1 MLQYLQ
7 RESNYINLS
16 LTTEN
21 IASITGGLLSGKNEL
36 EVKEIIIDSRRASYS
51 GSEAA
56 FIALSGN
63 VRNGH
68 DFIENAYRAG
78 IRVFVVGEKYSPDP
92 AGRFPDATF
101 IQVEDT
107 LRSLHELAR
116 HKRELFNGV
125 VISITGS
132 NGKTIV
138 KDWLAEILGKIAP
151 VIRSPRSYNSQTG
164 VPLSVW
170 RLDNSY
176 RFGVFEAG
184 MSVRGEI
191 EKLEKIIRPHMGI
204 FTNIGEAHQEN
215 FPDIETKIREKLALF
230 TNSGTIIYSLDHP
243 LVDSTIKSDSRLRG
257 KKFYRWSE
265 KDKSADLLVKKI
277 STSSKGSLLSF
288 KTANYSFK
296 ADIPFND
303 RASFENVASVVSA
316 LLLLKA
322 DPEVIISNLKNLYRV
337 AMRMEQKEGINGCI
351 LIEDYYNSDPESL
364 SLALEHLRSQPLKNK
379 TLIISDF
386 VQSNRDKREL
396 YNEVVKLSKKA
407 GVNRFF
413 GIGREITSCKDLFPE
428 DSIFFNSTNEMKGW
442 LCPSSF
448 RNETILIK
456 GARLF
461 QLEEI
466 GQLLERTIHQTQL
479 EVNLNSILHNLNLF
493 KAKLPGNTRI
503 MAMVKAFA
511 YGAGPKD
518 IAEWLN
524 YNGIDYLGV
533 AYTDEGINLRQNGV
547 TNRIMVMSPEPCSFR
562 LMIGNDL
569 EPELYSLEILSQFI
583 SEAERNGLINY
594 PVHIKLDTGMHRLGI
609 MEEEIAEAGRL
620 VSSSSSIMVASVF
633 THLASSEDPS
643 HDYLT
648 EKQVNRFVRMS
659 DSLELL
665 VGRGFLRHL
674 LNSAGIIRFPR
685 YMFDMVRLGI
695 GLYGI
700 PGTLDPAL
708 KPAVTFTTRIIQIKE
723 VKAGEGIGY
732 GFADSSDNTRKVAT
746 VPVGYADGL
755 SRKLGHGKGRMY
767 LNGSY
772 VPIVGTI
779 CMDMCMLD
787 ITGINAIS
795 GDQVEIFGEKIGVEE
810 MAELCETIPYEI
822 LTAIPP
828 RVKRIYYYE

>member
-1 MLQYLQ
+1 M
-7 RESNYINLS
+7 S
-16 LTTEN
+16 LITKD
-21 IASITGGLLSGKNEL
+21 IARITGGILFGKSDL
-36 EVKEIIIDSRRASYS
+36 EVCEIILDSRRASFS
-51 GSEAA
+51 DSEAA
-56 FIALSGN
+56 FFALSGN

-68 DFIENAYRAG
+68 DFIENAYRGG
-78 IRVFVVGEKYSPDP
+78 IRIFVVEKKYSLNLTD
-92 AGRFPDATF
+92 RFPDATF
-101 IQVEDT
+101 IKVEDT
-107 LRSLHELAR
+107 LKSLHKLTSY
-116 HKRELFNGV
+116 KRDIFDGV

-138 KDWLAEILGKIAP
+138 KEWLAEILGKIAP

-164 VPLSVW
+164 VPLSIW
-170 RLDNSY
+170 KLDNSY
-176 RFGVFEAG
+176 RYGVIEAG

-191 EKLEKIIRPHMGI
+191 EKLEKIIRPHIGI

-215 FPDIETKIREKLALF
+215 FPDIETKTREKLALF
-230 TNSGTIIYSLDHP
+230 KDSNTIIYSLDHP
-243 LVDSTIKSDSRLRG
+243 LVNSTIRSDSRMRG
-257 KKFYRWSE
+257 KRFFTWSE
-265 KDKSADLLVKKI
+265 KDQSADLLVKKI
-277 STSSKGSLLSF
+277 SSSTNGALLSF
-288 KTANYSFK
+288 RAANYSFK
-296 ADIPFND
+296 ANIPFND

-316 LLLLKA
+316 LSFLEV
-322 DPEVIISNLKNLYRV
+322 DPEVIIANLKDLCPV

-351 LIEDYYNSDPESL
+351 LIEDYYNSDPVSL
-364 SLALEHLRSQPLKNK
+364 SLALEHLKNQPLNNK

-386 VQSNRDKREL
+386 VQSNRDKRDL
-396 YNEVVKLSKKA
+396 YNEVARLSGKA
-407 GVNRFF
+407 GVKRFI
-413 GIGREITSCKDLFPE
+413 GIGREITSCLDLFPD
-428 DSIFFNSTNEMKGW
+428 DSIFFNSTNEMKSW
-442 LCPSSF
+442 LSPSSF
-448 RNETILIK
+448 KNEAILIK

-479 EVNLNSILHNLNLF
+479 EVNLNSILHNLNVF
-493 KAKLPGNTRI
+493 KAKLPRDTRI

-511 YGAGPKD
+511 YGAGSKD

-524 YNGIDYLGV
+524 YNGIDYLAV

-547 TNRIMVMSPEPCSFR
+547 TNRIMVMSPEPYSFR

-609 MEEEIAEAGRL
+609 MEEEIEEASRII
-620 VSSSSSIMVASVF
+620 SSSASIRVASVF
-633 THLASSEDPS
+633 THLASSEDSS
-643 HDYLT
+643 HDVLT
-648 EKQVNRFVRMS
+648 EEQVARFTNMS
-659 DSLELL
+659 NSLELL
-665 VGRGFLRHL
+665 YGKGFIRHV
-674 LNSAGIIRFPR
+674 LNTAGIIRFPH
-685 YMFDMVRLGI
+685 YVFDMVRIGI

-732 GFADSSDNTRKVAT
+732 GFTDSSDKPRKVAT

-755 SRKLGHGKGRMY
+755 SRKFGQGRGRMY

-772 VPIVGTI
+772 VQIVGTI

-787 ITGINAIS
+787 ITDIDAS
-795 GDQVEIFGEKIGVEE
+795 PGDQVEVFGEKITVEE
-810 MAELCETIPYEI
+810 MAQLCETIPYEI
-822 LTAIPP
+822 LTAIPS
-828 RVKRIYYYE
+828 RVKRVYYYE